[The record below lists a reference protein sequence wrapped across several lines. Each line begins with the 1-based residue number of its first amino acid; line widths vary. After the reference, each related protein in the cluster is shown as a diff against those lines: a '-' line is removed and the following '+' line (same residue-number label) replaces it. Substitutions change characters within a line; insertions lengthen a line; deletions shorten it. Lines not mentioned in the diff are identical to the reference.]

1 MKSKYD
7 EPFKTIKL
15 NNNDPK
21 LIVMNSDNTYGHNI
35 MIFRDK

>member
-21 LIVMNSDNTYGHNI
+21 FIVMNSDNT
-35 MIFRDK
+35 